1 MSFVVLLSK
10 ARGTRLG
17 IDFGTAAPSVEV
29 DPDGAISKA
38 PFNAVNSL
46 KMYAHV
52 LLSID
57 PVPTSQ
63 LHFRFD
69 LQYRSLSLTQHQ
81 LLSSPISECRLN
93 NLQKLSD
100 RSAATILSS
109 GVISKLMDFADAMT
123 LECKKAT
130 NVNFE
135 EK

>member
-1 MSFVVLLSK
+1 MILANKVGAAGLSINP
-10 ARGTRLG
+10 RP
-17 IDFGTAAPSVEV
+17 AAPRVKIVAGFAGRE
-29 DPDGAISKA
+29 PH
-38 PFNAVNSL
+38 FNAMNSL